1 MLAVAIKPDKL
12 PFLLRMFKTL
22 ISPDSPLD
30 LRELLEIFN
39 RHVWFLMDPDNL
51 VIQDLECGV
60 SDFYQEPL
68 VEELFI
74 ELWNE
79 VNSQLNILDNSPV
92 KIETIVAISID
103 TVIVE
108 YDFEVLRNDCIV
120 RPSTNRL
127 DSFLRN
133 VRPANNRRGDQ
144 RRGRISSFGCRN
156 RPYARRRPL

>member
-74 ELWNE
+74 
-79 VNSQLNILDNSPV
+79 
-92 KIETIVAISID
+92 
-103 TVIVE
+103 
-108 YDFEVLRNDCIV
+108 
-120 RPSTNRL
+120 
-127 DSFLRN
+127 
-133 VRPANNRRGDQ
+133 
-144 RRGRISSFGCRN
+144 
-156 RPYARRRPL
+156 

>member
-74 ELWNE
+74 ELWSE
-79 VNSQLNILDNSPV
+79 VNSQLNILDNNPV
-92 KIETIVAISID
+92 KIETIVAISFD

-144 RRGRISSFGCRN
+144 RRCRISSFGCRN

>member
-74 ELWNE
+74 ELWSE

-92 KIETIVAISID
+92 KIETIIAISID

-133 VRPANNRRGDQ
+133 VRPANNRRSDQ
-144 RRGRISSFGCRN
+144 RRGRISSLGCRN